1 MARRAIALGGGL
13 VVLILLVLGVRGC
26 LDARKERSLK
36 DYSRDVSQI
45 AAETERT
52 SENFFGRLEDPSNL
66 STQEFLDAV
75 NTDRSAMDGYLSR
88 VEGLSTPGDMERAQ
102 NALELV
108 YQLRSNA
115 LTEVANLLPTA
126 TGDAGR
132 EQAITGIAEQ
142 MRILLAGDVLY
153 ENVVVPEINQVLADN
168 EITDSDVSDN
178 QFVQDGIKWLDED
191 AIDSALSDISGVTT
205 SATPG
210 LHGTE
215 LVSVTVN
222 GTTLDPSTTV
232 TVEAGDAPELEAS
245 ILNGGDSEETEV
257 EVSVTIDDEEPVTG
271 DIPSIVPGATEVVT
285 IPLTPA
291 PEGEVTLEVEA
302 EPVPG
307 EEKTDNNSASYTV
320 DFA

>member
-1 MARRAIALGGGL
+1 MARRAIALGVGL
-13 VVLILLVLGVRGC
+13 VVLILLVLGIRGC

-36 DYSRDVSQI
+36 DYARDVSQI

-52 SENFFGRLEDPSNL
+52 SENFFGRLQDPENL

-75 NTDRSAMDGYLSR
+75 NTDRSAMDGYLAR

-115 LTEVANLLPTA
+115 LTEIANQLPTA
-126 TGDAGR
+126 LGDAGR
-132 EQAITGIAEQ
+132 EQAITRIAEQ
-142 MRILLAGDVLY
+142 MRILLASDVLY
-153 ENVVVPEINQVLADN
+153 EDVVTPEINQVLADN
-168 EITDSDVSDN
+168 DITDSDVSES

-191 AIDSALSDISGVTT
+191 AIDTALSGISGVTA

-215 LVSVTVN
+215 LVSVSVN
-222 GTTLDPSTTV
+222 GTTLDPSTTAS
-232 TVEAGDAPELEAS
+232 VEAGDAPEVEAS

-257 EVSVTIDDEEPVTG
+257 EVSVTVDDEEPLTG

-291 PEGEVTLEVEA
+291 PEGEVTLEVQA

-320 DFA
+320 DFV

>member
-1 MARRAIALGGGL
+1 MARRAIALGVGL
-13 VVLILLVLGVRGC
+13 LILILLVLGVRGC

-36 DYSRDVSQI
+36 DYARDVSQI

-52 SENFFGRLEDPSNL
+52 SENFFSRLEDPENL

-115 LTEVANLLPTA
+115 LTQVANLLPTA

-132 EQAITGIAEQ
+132 DQAITGIAEQ
-142 MRILLAGDVLY
+142 MRILLASDVLY

-168 EITDSDVSDN
+168 DITDSDVSEN
-178 QFVQDGIKWLDED
+178 QFVQEGIKWLDED
-191 AIDSALSDISGVTT
+191 AIDTALSGISGVTA

-215 LVSVTVN
+215 LVSVTRQRH
-222 GTTLDPSTTV
+222 
-232 TVEAGDAPELEAS
+232 DA
-245 ILNGGDSEETEV
+245 
-257 EVSVTIDDEEPVTG
+257 
-271 DIPSIVPGATEVVT
+271 
-285 IPLTPA
+285 
-291 PEGEVTLEVEA
+291 
-302 EPVPG
+302 
-307 EEKTDNNSASYTV
+307 
-320 DFA
+320 

>member
-1 MARRAIALGGGL
+1 MARRAMALGGGL
-13 VVLILLVLGVRGC
+13 LVLILLVLGVRGC

-36 DYSRDVSQI
+36 DYARDVSQI
-45 AAETERT
+45 AAETQRT
-52 SENFFGRLEDPSNL
+52 SESFFGRLQDPSNL

-115 LTEVANLLPTA
+115 LTSIANLLPTA

-132 EQAITGIAEQ
+132 DQAIDGIADQ
-142 MRILLAGDVLY
+142 MRNLLASDVLY
-153 ENVVVPEINQVLADN
+153 SNVVTPEINQVLADN
-168 EITDSDVSDN
+168 GITDSDVDDS
-178 QFVQDGIKWLDED
+178 QFVQDGIKWLDSD
-191 AIDSALSDISGVTT
+191 AIDAALSGISGVTT

-215 LVSVTVN
+215 LVSVSVN
-222 GTTLDPSTTV
+222 GTVLDSSTTATV
-232 TVEAGDAPELEAS
+232 TTGDAPEVEAS

-257 EVSVTIDDEEPVTG
+257 EVSVTVDNGDPLTG
-271 DIPSIVPGATEVVT
+271 SVPSIVPGATESVT

-291 PEGEVTLEVEA
+291 PSGEVTLDVEA
-302 EPVPG
+302 KPVPG
-307 EEKTDNNSASYTV
+307 EEMTDNNSASYTV

>member
-1 MARRAIALGGGL
+1 MR
-13 VVLILLVLGVRGC
+13 
-26 LDARKERSLK
+26 
-36 DYSRDVSQI
+36 DYARDVSQI

-52 SENFFGRLEDPSNL
+52 SDNFFSRLEDPENL

-115 LTEVANLLPTA
+115 LTQIANLLPTA

-132 EQAITGIAEQ
+132 DQAITGIAEQ

-153 ENVVVPEINQVLADN
+153 ENVVTPEINQVLADN
-168 EITDSDVSDN
+168 DITDSDVSEN
-178 QFVQDGIKWLDED
+178 QFVAEGIKWLDEE
-191 AIDSALSDISGVTT
+191 AIDSALSGISGVTA

-215 LVSVTVN
+215 LVSVSVN
-222 GTTLDPSTTV
+222 GTLLDPSTTAS
-232 TVEAGDAPELEAS
+232 VEAGDAPEVEAS

-257 EVSVTIDDEEPVTG
+257 EVSVTVDDSEPLTQDV
-271 DIPSIVPGATEVVT
+271 PSIVPGATEVVT

-320 DFA
+320 DFV